1 MDTTADARTAWDGIY
16 ASRPTATDPRPNV
29 RLTETVAELPP
40 GDALELGCG
49 EGGDTLWLAR
59 RGWRVTAVDL
69 SAVAVERLNAL
80 ARSHGLADRVTAEQ
94 HDLGASFPEAP
105 EDPDGPEGP
114 KAPEGPQGLTG
125 GFDLVTAHYLHT
137 PFDLDRSAVLRR
149 AAQALRPGGRL
160 LVVDHGST
168 APWSWNQD
176 PDVRF
181 PSPREVAEGLAL
193 DPAGWTVERA
203 DAPRRTATG
212 PDGTTAEVT
221 DHVLIVVHRPA
232 GRA

>member
-1 MDTTADARTAWDGIY
+1 MNTTADARTTWDGIY
-16 ASRPTATDPRPNV
+16 AARPAATDPRPNV
-29 RLTETVAELPP
+29 RLTEAVAELPP

-105 EDPDGPEGP
+105 EAPEAPDGTGGP
-114 KAPEGPQGLTG
+114 DG

-149 AAQALRPGGRL
+149 AAHALRPGGRL

-221 DHVLIVVHRPA
+221 DHVLCVRRVRRTDGHA
-232 GRA
+232 

>member
-1 MDTTADARTAWDGIY
+1 MNTTADALTTWDGIY
-16 ASRPTATDPRPNV
+16 AARPAATDPRPNV
-29 RLTETVAELPP
+29 RLTEAVAELPP
-40 GDALELGCG
+40 GDALELGSG

-105 EDPDGPEGP
+105 EAPEAPDGPEVSE
-114 KAPEGPQGLTG
+114 APEGTGGPGG

-149 AAQALRPGGRL
+149 AAHALRPGGRL

-168 APWSWNQD
+168 APWSW
-176 PDVRF
+176 
-181 PSPREVAEGLAL
+181 
-193 DPAGWTVERA
+193 
-203 DAPRRTATG
+203 
-212 PDGTTAEVT
+212 
-221 DHVLIVVHRPA
+221 
-232 GRA
+232 